1 MKNVTKALA
10 VNALV
15 NTALNTAFFTRYTPD
30 RILDIFVDSLDAIEK
45 SDDYRRYVIDS
56 NVLGLFTAV
65 SNLAVNKYFTGHY
78 IRIWK

>member
-1 MKNVTKALA
+1 MKNMTKALA

-15 NTALNTAFFTRYTPD
+15 NTALNTVFFTRYTPN
-30 RILDIFVDSLDAIEK
+30 RIIDIFVNSLDEIER
-45 SDDYRRYVIDS
+45 SDEYRRWVIDS
-56 NVLGLFTAV
+56 NALGLFAAV

>member
-15 NTALNTAFFTRYTPD
+15 NTALNAAFFTRYQPG

-56 NVLGLFTAV
+56 NALGLFAAV

>member
-30 RILDIFVDSLDAIEK
+30 RIMDIFVDSLDETEK
-45 SDDYRRYVIDS
+45 SDEYRRYVIDS
-56 NVLGLFTAV
+56 NVLAV
-65 SNLAVNKYFTGHY
+65 CTVVANVAVNKYFTGHY

>member
-15 NTALNTAFFTRYTPD
+15 NIALNTAFFTRYTPD
-30 RILDIFVDSLDAIEK
+30 RSLDIFVDSRDAIEK